1 MRNLRVI
8 GEIMGAANPPDNER
22 ARMARRVLALSPTV
36 LYALRIDPD
45 ELRPTWIGGNF
56 CRLFGFRPDE
66 LRDQQAWSERIHHED
81 RARVD
86 RSFAVPY
93 ETDHVVTEYRFRH
106 RDGRIRWIRDERQLI
121 RSPAGTALEV
131 IGTWADV
138 TDRVLLEE
146 QLRQSQKMEA
156 IGVLAGGVAHDFN
169 NLLTVI
175 GCSAEVLRSMVAI
188 GDPRAELLADIA
200 GAAERGAALTRQ
212 LLLFSRAQITAPA
225 VFDPNEV
232 LRGIEK
238 MLRRLIGEDIKLC
251 ATLAPGMSPLRMD
264 PGQLEQVILNL
275 VVNARDAM
283 PRGGTIGI
291 ATQVVELDK
300 AAVRRWP
307 DAAPG
312 RYVRLEVNDTGCGM
326 SPEVI
331 ERIFEPFFT
340 TKGIGKGT
348 GLGLATVFGIVHSAS
363 GFLEVE
369 STLGAGSTFHVYLP
383 AAEGVPVN
391 ANQPTEVRGG
401 GETILLVEDEPAVR
415 RATHIA
421 LTRMG
426 YRVLAASGATTALA
440 LAAAHSDIDILLTD
454 VVLPDGSGCEVAA
467 TLVARQPDLAVVFM
481 SGYIDDAIMRHGV
494 ASSDAFLQKPF
505 TADALAQKLRE
516 ALD

>member
-8 GEIMGAANPPDNER
+8 DEPIAHVNPPDSER

-45 ELRPTWIGGNF
+45 ELRATWIGGNF

-66 LRDQQAWSERIHHED
+66 LRDHAAWSERIHPED
-81 RARVD
+81 RTRVD
-86 RSFAVPY
+86 RSFALPY
-93 ETDHVVTEYRFRH
+93 ESDHVVMEYRFRH
-106 RDGRIRWIRDERQLI
+106 GDGRIRWIRDERQLI
-121 RSPAGTALEV
+121 RTPGGEPIEV

-188 GDPRAELLADIA
+188 GDPRADLLADIA

-212 LLLFSRAQITAPA
+212 LLLFSRAQITAPTT
-225 VFDPNEV
+225 FDPNEV

-251 ATLAPGMSPLRMD
+251 ANLAPSMSPLLMD

-291 ATQVVELDK
+291 ATHVVELD
-300 AAVRRWP
+300 AAMARRWP
-307 DAAPG
+307 DAEPG
-312 RYVRLEVNDTGCGM
+312 RYVCLEVGDTGCGM

-348 GLGLATVFGIVHSAS
+348 GLGLATVFGIVHGVS
-363 GFLEVE
+363 GFIDVT
-369 STLGAGSTFHVYLP
+369 STPGTGSTFRIYLP
-383 AAEGVPVN
+383 ASEGLPVN
-391 ANQPTEVRGG
+391 ANEPAQARGG

-415 RATHIA
+415 RATHVA
-421 LTRMG
+421 LSRLG
-426 YRVLAASGATTALA
+426 YHVLAASGATTALA
-440 LAAAHSDIDILLTD
+440 LAAAHNDIDILLTD

-467 TLVARQPDLAVVFM
+467 TLVARQPGLAVIFM
-481 SGYIDDAIMRHGV
+481 SGYIDDAVLRHGV
-494 ASSDAFLQKPF
+494 AVSDSFLQKPF
-505 TADALAQKLRE
+505 TADALAQKIRE